1 MDLIPRLE
9 DIREDVKEI
18 SEEDI
23 SRAVNIPKERA
34 RLRKKQ
40 LQAQAIRDEPLTSV
54 DGTGVPRDDNRGATW
69 KVMSALPPAMI
80 TTPRLLDMDV
90 NRSRLAAHEILTRL
104 SQGSLDKKSVSLPPS
119 TFFPSLY
126 GYYKR
131 PDDGIRIIRSEPS
144 SKPKNI
150 VSTFRTKVR
159 FLPPIATLY
168 PTDNG
173 KDIS

>member
-1 MDLIPRLE
+1 M
-9 DIREDVKEI
+9 
-18 SEEDI
+18 
-23 SRAVNIPKERA
+23 
-34 RLRKKQ
+34 
-40 LQAQAIRDEPLTSV
+40 
-54 DGTGVPRDDNRGATW
+54 GTGAVYLFAFLTAFQN
-69 KVMSALPPAMI
+69 
-80 TTPRLLDMDV
+80 V
-90 NRSRLAAHEILTRL
+90 NSFFLSFRILTRL

-131 PDDGIRIIRSEPS
+131 PDDGIRMIRSEPS

-168 PTDNG
+168 PTGNE